1 MYERERERERTGAEE
16 EMAAVTI
23 CVGDIHGY
31 ADRLQRLW
39 ANLERSV
46 GAQAFSSATIIF
58 LGDYNDRGPH
68 TSAVLDFL
76 IDLPRRHP
84 LQKHIYLCG
93 NHDFAF
99 AAFLGCLPPAPLGF
113 SFAATWGALRGGE
126 EAEGWWSGE
135 GEEGIHV
142 QGRRWGG
149 TMRVKHNVKK
159 GFEYKGSTF
168 DSATTFASYG
178 VAHGDRQGLI
188 KAVPENHKTFLQDL
202 VWIYEDDNW
211 DTEDAGVYHKK
222 LIAVHAGLEK
232 TKLLKEQLL
241 VLRHRDVRVSRLE
254 ALSGRQ
260 NVWETPA
267 VSTYSQCKRPA
278 MVSTVANDRTTHCSN
293 VSVQGQLILSWINRI
308 FGSSEVATDFSNW
321 KASGQGKKIKIL
333 CNYTSFKS
341 GLE

>member
-267 VSTYSQCKRPA
+267 ELVEDQVLLVSGHHGALHLDKYR
-278 MVSTVANDRTTHCSN
+278 MIVD
-293 VSVQGQLILSWINRI
+293 
-308 FGSSEVATDFSNW
+308 E
-321 KASGQGKKIKIL
+321 SG
-333 CNYTSFKS
+333 
-341 GLE
+341 GLEHLPLAAIILPSGKIVRDTDTDII